1 MGLVRQGS
9 SAADL
14 SLDSRQEVLR
24 TVESGQ
30 MIVGS
35 TADLSLDSQV
45 GSVTDWNLDSQLGIG
60 KAPIIERPTVEY
72 EAHPK
77 WKGRPQTGNESR
89 MGFRNA
95 MKGQPPCCGQQAVK
109 RNAGHRL
116 G

>member
-24 TVESGQ
+24 TVEFGQ

-95 MKGQPPCCGQQAVK
+95 MKGQPVS
-109 RNAGHRL
+109 
-116 G
+116 